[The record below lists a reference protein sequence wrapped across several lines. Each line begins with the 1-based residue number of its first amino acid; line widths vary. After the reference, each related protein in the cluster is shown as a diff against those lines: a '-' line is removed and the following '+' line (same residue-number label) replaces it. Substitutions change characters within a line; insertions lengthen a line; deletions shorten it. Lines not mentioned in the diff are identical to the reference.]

1 MKELRFDGQTAIVTG
16 AGGKP
21 SLGRA
26 HALLLAERGANVVV
40 NDIGRNH
47 APGASTAESVV
58 QEILARGG
66 KAVADTN
73 SVATEAGANAM
84 VQTAIEAFGGIDI
97 LVSNAGVIFNV
108 AFDEIS
114 SADIQLQ
121 IDVNLMGPI
130 WGARAVWPHM
140 KEKGYGRIVNIT
152 SGSMFGYARQATYAA
167 TKGGVYSLTCGLATE
182 GKRVG
187 IKVNAVS
194 PGAFTR
200 MVIGSQ
206 EEDCRTVRTT
216 KNLPPELVSPVVA
229 YLAHESCPVNGQCI
243 DTMGGSLRRTYFAMT
258 KGYTDR
264 ELSIETVAERWEE
277 VGAGASED
285 IVTLD
290 AFDGFERHDKP
301 YKPSLQSV

>member
-1 MKELRFDGQTAIVTG
+1 MEKLRFDGQTAIVTG
-16 AGGKP
+16 AGGNP

-58 QEILARGG
+58 QEILACGG

-73 SVATEAGANAM
+73 SVATEAGANALI
-84 VQTAIEAFGGIDI
+84 QTAIDAFGGVEI
-97 LVSNAGVIFNV
+97 LINNAGVIFNV

-130 WGARAVWPHM
+130 WGTRAAWPHM
-140 KEKGYGRIVNIT
+140 KKKGYGRIVNIT
-152 SGSMFGYARQATYAA
+152 SGSMFGFARQAVYAA
-167 TKGGVYSLTCGLATE
+167 SKGGVYSLTCGLATE

-187 IKVNAVS
+187 IKVNAIS
-194 PGAFTR
+194 PGAYTR

-206 EEDCRTVRTT
+206 EEDCRTVRAT

-229 YLAHESCPVNGQCI
+229 YLAHDSCPVNGQCI
-243 DTMGGSLRRTYFAMT
+243 DAMGGSLRRTYFATT
-258 KGYTDR
+258 KGFADR
-264 ELSIETVAERWEE
+264 ELTVEKVVERWAE
-277 VGAGASED
+277 VGAGTSED

-301 YKPSLQSV
+301 YRPSMQKA